1 MHASRVPDS
10 RVVGPVRAGSPAPR
24 AGAHIDQ
31 EEMAAVTPSFESLP
45 PSTPAGD
52 GYRVLPVRGLPEL
65 RPGDDLAGMLAGAAD
80 LQDGDVLVVTSKAVS
95 KVEGRLVPVPPGT
108 VREDVRLAAIESE
121 TVRVVARRGSNVIVQ
136 NRNGLV
142 LAAAGVDAS
151 NVRPDEIALLPVDPD
166 ASAEALRRRLH
177 ELTTRRVAVVI
188 SDTIGRPWRIGQVD
202 LAIGVAG
209 LAPVRDARGTPDSYG
224 AVLEVTEIAVAD
236 ELASAAELVKGKT
249 DGVAAAIVRGLALPD
264 DGRGASAL
272 VRQPEND
279 WFRLGTDDARR
290 STVALRRTVREFSDE
305 PVDLDL
311 VRSAVAVALTAPA
324 PHHSTPWRFVLLR
337 ARREQLLEAMAAR
350 WGHDLRADGFDEP
363 SIARRLS
370 RGDVL
375 RRAPVLVLPF
385 LVGDA
390 AHPYP
395 DAGRSAAELRM
406 FAVAGGA
413 GVQNLLVQLAA
424 EGLGSAWVSST
435 IFCPDVVRDILNL
448 PPEWEP
454 LGSVAIGHPLRSV
467 PDRPP
472 RPLDQFLLER

>member
-1 MHASRVPDS
+1 MAISPS
-10 RVVGPVRAGSPAPR
+10 SATPSSSPA
-24 AGAHIDQ
+24 
-31 EEMAAVTPSFESLP
+31 AA
-45 PSTPAGD
+45 TPAAD

-65 RPGDDLAGMLAGAAD
+65 RPGDDLAGMLAEATD

-95 KVEGRLVPVPPGT
+95 KVEGRLVPVPAGAA
-108 VREDVRLAAIESE
+108 REEVRLAAIESE
-121 TVRVVARRGSNVIVQ
+121 TVRVVARRGANVIVQ

-166 ASAEALRRRLH
+166 ASARALRLRLQ
-177 ELTTRRVAVVI
+177 ELTGRRVAVVL
-188 SDTIGRPWRIGQVD
+188 SDTLGRPWRVGQVD

-209 LAPVRDARGTPDSYG
+209 LAPVRDARGEADTYG
-224 AVLEVTEIAVAD
+224 ALLEVTEIAVAD

-249 DGVAAAIVRGLALPD
+249 DGVAAAIVRGLTLPD
-264 DGRGASAL
+264 DGRDATAL
-272 VRQPEND
+272 VRKPDSD
-279 WFRLGTDDARR
+279 WFRLGTVDAQR

-311 VRSAVAVALTAPA
+311 VRSAVAAALTAPA
-324 PHHSTPWRFVLLR
+324 PHHSTPWRFVLLQ
-337 ARREQLLEAMAAR
+337 AQREQLLALMAAR
-350 WGHDLRADGFDEP
+350 WAQDLRADGLDEP

-385 LVGDA
+385 LVRDG
-390 AHPYP
+390 AHRYP
-395 DAGRSAAELRM
+395 DPGRSAAEERM
-406 FAVAGGA
+406 FVVAGGA

-435 IFCPDVVRDILNL
+435 LFCPDLIRDVLAL
-448 PPEWEP
+448 PAGWEP
-454 LGSVAIGHPLRSV
+454 LGSVAIGHPARPA

-472 RPLDQFLLER
+472 RPLEQFLLER